1 MIAEKQLTTYA
12 ALTLAVLFWG
22 LSFIAT
28 KIALVSFTPFCLIF
42 ARFSTAALF
51 FACLLFRRGAPP
63 INKATFKKLFLLAL
77 FQPGLY
83 FFFETYGLT
92 FTGATKTSLIIA
104 TIPIL
109 VLILSAIFL
118 KERVRLINA
127 AGIVMSLLGVA
138 LLVFGEKEAAISSG
152 VLWGDFLIF
161 GAVLSATIYII
172 FARYLGQTIS
182 AVQIT
187 GLQVIFGALL
197 FLPFFLWDL
206 NSMNWQQITIEA
218 IIAVICLSLFA
229 TIGAFLCYN
238 FALSRIGAARASV
251 FINVIPVITACGA
264 WSVLGETL
272 TALQIIGAIV
282 VILAVYL
289 ANYRLQS

>member
-109 VLILSAIFL
+109 VLIFSAIFL

-187 GLQVIFGALL
+187 GLQVIFGTLL